1 MKINDR
7 SLFSAFLSI
16 LGASVGK
23 LVISIL
29 FTPLIVRILGP
40 GQYGDY
46 AFVLS
51 VLGLLMIFAN
61 SGVTVGA
68 KKYLPEK
75 NRPQSWQS
83 DVFGFY
89 MRVSLLLVTLVGLP
103 VLLLSFFD
111 FFGFVEERLVLY
123 LQLMVVIL
131 LLKQVYWFSKNAL
144 QGMGYERY
152 SEPIRIFQRGSFA
165 CLALGL
171 AYLGYG
177 VPGVLTGYILSLVL
191 AILATT
197 AYLSKIVDFRSI
209 ARSHATLPRRQM
221 ITFNLV
227 NVLLMF
233 LMETLYNFDIILL
246 RLFAGETPTGYY
258 KAALVVA
265 QLMLLLPST
274 LQSLLLHSSSNY
286 WSGDERDK
294 IETVGTLSTRV
305 TLVTSFLMAAG
316 LIVLVDDFMPLYFG
330 SEFTAAVSP
339 VLLLLPGVIG
349 LAMARPIS
357 AIVKGSGR
365 LRVLV
370 YATGGAATINVV
382 LNLLL
387 IPLYGMVGAAV
398 ATSVGYGSMAVFAT
412 FAARHVGFDPAADL
426 RLFQICVS
434 AFVATAV
441 MYSVDLYV
449 TNKFVGLAII
459 PVIGTVVYFAV
470 IFQTGAITEQETRRI
485 TERFPDPVASRAD
498 RFLSLIT

>member
-1 MKINDR
+1 MEINER

-16 LGASVGK
+16 LGASVGD
-23 LVISIL
+23 LIISVL
-29 FTPLIVRILGP
+29 FTPLLVRVLGA

-75 NRPQSWQS
+75 NRPESWQS

-89 MRVSLLLVTLVGLP
+89 MRVSLLLVTLVSLP
-103 VLLLSFFD
+103 ILVLSFFN
-111 FFGFVEERLVLY
+111 FFGFVEERFVLY
-123 LQLMVVIL
+123 FQLMIVIL
-131 LLKQVYWFSKNAL
+131 LFKQVYWFTKNAL

-152 SEPIRIFQRGSFA
+152 SEPIRILQKVSFA

-177 VPGVLTGYILSLVL
+177 IPGVLTGYVLSLAL
-191 AILATT
+191 AILGTT
-197 AYLSKIVDFRSI
+197 VYLSKIVDFRSI
-209 ARSHATLPRRQM
+209 VRRHAALPRRQLL
-221 ITFNLV
+221 TFNLV

-233 LMETLYNFDIILL
+233 LMASLYNVDIILL
-246 RLFAGETPTGYY
+246 RMFAGETPTGYY

-286 WSGDERDK
+286 WSGDEREK
-294 IETVGTLSTRV
+294 ITTVGTLATRI
-305 TLVTSFLMAAG
+305 TLVTSLLMAAG
-316 LIVLVDDFMPLYFG
+316 LVVLADEFMPFYFG
-330 SEFTAAVSP
+330 SDFTAAVSP
-339 VLLLLPGVIG
+339 VVLLLPGVVG

-357 AIVKGSGR
+357 AIIKGSGQ

-370 YATGGAATINVV
+370 YATGGAATINMV

-387 IPLYGMVGAAV
+387 IPFYGMVGAAV
-398 ATSVGYGSMAVFAT
+398 ATSVGYGSMAVFST
-412 FAARHVGFDPAADL
+412 LAARHAGFDPAADL
-426 RLFQICVS
+426 RLFRICVS

-449 TNKFVGLAII
+449 TNPFVGLALI
-459 PVIGTVVYFAV
+459 PVIGTVVYLAV

-485 TERFPDPVASRAD
+485 TERLPDPVASRAD
-498 RFLSLIT
+498 QFLSLIT